1 MDADFLE
8 FISRP
13 VQWPRDAPLLGGV
26 YSPTVA
32 FTDTEGIV
40 PSTYIGSSVPV
51 TLPHLFASVLSGGK
65 PIPELRAPP
74 GGYTLFEARKPF
86 RKVRFRYYEWDQ
98 GGFTFR
104 EPVAIPGGCVLLGV
118 EYMPVEHYRP
128 RTLKYLVVDEKSTK
142 NWIDAIREALRR
154 ASDRKG

>member
-8 FISRP
+8 LISRP
-13 VQWPRDAPLLGGV
+13 VQLPRDAPLVGGV

-40 PSTYIGSSVPV
+40 PTTCVGCSVPV
-51 TLPHLFASVLSGGK
+51 TLPLLFAFVRSGGN

-86 RKVRFRYYEWDQ
+86 RKVRFLYYHWDQ
-98 GGFTFR
+98 GGFVFK
-104 EPVAIPGGCVLLGV
+104 EPVPVPDGCVLLGL
-118 EYMPVEHYRP
+118 EYTPVDRYRP
-128 RTLKYLVVDEKSTK
+128 NTLTNLVVPEKLTK
-142 NWIDAIREALRR
+142 AWVDVFPEKLRR
-154 ASDRKG
+154 ASGNR